1 MAIGCISCRQCH
13 LDRCPRG
20 ISTQLGTAVEAEARG
35 VKGFRPRDV
44 AVEVANLTRLLHA
57 LGDEVRHHLAEL
69 GEARL
74 RDLSGRTDLL
84 VQTRLNDRVD
94 VRPLLALP
102 ASRPFAAA
110 SSLPWVIHKPLDYLT
125 KLLADL
131 TVHRFDQGETEVH
144 FGEKQVRSTDRAV
157 GTYLAGT
164 MVRKFGSGSGRNA
177 FVRLDDSVPGNG
189 LFAFAIE
196 GVNGVV
202 AGGSQDGAAK
212 GSSGGSLAVLK
223 GRNRLGRLVD
233 GSTGK
238 SFAYGAIG
246 GLFFVQNLADS
257 RACIRLS
264 GAEVVFGGRI
274 CGPIDD
280 RQGNIASRAH
290 LKGFAFEYMTGGKAV
305 VLGDPGP
312 WLCAGMTGG
321 VIYQC
326 LYPEFGFDRD
336 AVRRRLASSA
346 RVRIRK
352 VSKKGLAD
360 ISRLLEHYIA
370 QLDDSQQGDEAEA
383 VAVLLLEADRRFVTL
398 TPEPV
403 RPVSAE

>member
-1 MAIGCISCRQCH
+1 
-13 LDRCPRG
+13 
-20 ISTQLGTAVEAEARG
+20 
-35 VKGFRPRDV
+35 
-44 AVEVANLTRLLHA
+44 
-57 LGDEVRHHLAEL
+57 
-69 GEARL
+69 
-74 RDLSGRTDLL
+74 
-84 VQTRLNDRVD
+84 VD
-94 VRPLLALP
+94 VRHLLASP
-102 ASRPFAAA
+102 TS
-110 SSLPWVIHKPLDYLT
+110 SSLPVDRSSSPWVLHKPLDYLT
-125 KLLADL
+125 KLMSDL
-131 TVHRFDQGETEVH
+131 TMHRFDQGETEVH
-144 FGEKQVRSTDRAV
+144 FAEKQVRSTDRAV
-157 GTYLAGT
+157 GTYLAGA
-164 MVRKFGSGSGRNA
+164 MVRKFGSGSGRNV

-189 LFAFAIE
+189 LFAFTAD

-202 AGGSQDGAAK
+202 AGGSQDGAVK

-223 GRNRLGRLVD
+223 GRNLLGRLVD

-257 RACIRLS
+257 RACIRMS
-264 GAEVVFGGRI
+264 GAEVVFGARI
-274 CGPIDD
+274 CGPVDD
-280 RQGNIASRAH
+280 RQGNIAGRSH

-336 AVRRRLASSA
+336 AVRRRLAVSA
-346 RVRIRK
+346 RMRIRK
-352 VSKKGLAD
+352 VSKKGLTD
-360 ISRLLEHYIA
+360 ISRLLELYIT
-370 QLDDSQQGDEAEA
+370 QLDNSLQSDEAEA
-383 VAVLLLEADRRFVTL
+383 VAVLLLEADRRFVML